1 MSLINDALKRAKQ
14 AQGQTPPPIA
24 PGPQLRPVEPLAAA
38 SHSTRLAGP
47 VLTVAVIGLALFLA
61 WRLLFT
67 NGSVK
72 PAVVVQQVPAIAVA
86 APQPAP
92 IEQQVPVRTVEA
104 AATVQPSSPAATTLG
119 KPAEVPFSTSNNVE
133 STRGAVPTD
142 IAVTVVPTNAPTAPE
157 KPAPPKLQGIMYQP
171 GRPAAMISGKMVF
184 IGDKFGA
191 WRIAAIDQESATL
204 ISAGQ
209 TNILTLPQ

>member
-38 SHSTRLAGP
+38 SYSTRLAVP
-47 VLTVAVIGLALFLA
+47 VITVAVIGLALFLA

-67 NGSVK
+67 NVSVK

-92 IEQQVPVRTVEA
+92 IEAV
-104 AATVQPSSPAATTLG
+104 ATVQPSSPAATTLG
-119 KPAEVPFSTSNNVE
+119 KPAEVPF
-133 STRGAVPTD
+133 
-142 IAVTVVPTNAPTAPE
+142 
-157 KPAPPKLQGIMYQP
+157 
-171 GRPAAMISGKMVF
+171 
-184 IGDKFGA
+184 
-191 WRIAAIDQESATL
+191 
-204 ISAGQ
+204 
-209 TNILTLPQ
+209 